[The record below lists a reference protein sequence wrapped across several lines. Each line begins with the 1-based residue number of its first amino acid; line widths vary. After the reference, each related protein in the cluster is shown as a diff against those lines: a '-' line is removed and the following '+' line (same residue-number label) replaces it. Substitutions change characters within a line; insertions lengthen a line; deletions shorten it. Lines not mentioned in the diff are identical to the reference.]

1 MLIWDKLDCGPNH
14 RGGASKFYFYSVS
27 LVFGKE
33 AYNAWGSSHLTANHH
48 LWAVLADSVLPSVQL
63 FLLSGVRKK
72 SISRS
77 EADDIWSR
85 WGNPPWSSCQSLIF
99 RRGVSSSW
107 PSIGSTRVNTSRV
120 FSSKL
125 LFSTLD
131 ALEMKC
137 KYLNYFSFYQVLVAL
152 KYLYLILY
160 SMIIAPV
167 QIHFCMKSQAC
178 NVITLCPFHLWYAA
192 TSYVSI
198 CFDVALFLHGSFTF
212 H

>member
-1 MLIWDKLDCGPNH
+1 MLEAHLISQLIII
-14 RGGASKFYFYSVS
+14 
-27 LVFGKE
+27 FGR
-33 AYNAWGSSHLTANHH
+33 YWPTQCCHQSSFSSYLG
-48 LWAVLADSVLPSVQL
+48 WE
-63 FLLSGVRKK
+63 K

-77 EADDIWSR
+77 EADDIWK
-85 WGNPPWSSCQSLIF
+85 NPPWSSCQSLIF

-125 LFSTLD
+125 LFSTLA

-198 CFDVALFLHGSFTF
+198 CFDVALFFKWKFYTTLKSGTF
-212 H
+212 LNPCIKAWGWRCWR